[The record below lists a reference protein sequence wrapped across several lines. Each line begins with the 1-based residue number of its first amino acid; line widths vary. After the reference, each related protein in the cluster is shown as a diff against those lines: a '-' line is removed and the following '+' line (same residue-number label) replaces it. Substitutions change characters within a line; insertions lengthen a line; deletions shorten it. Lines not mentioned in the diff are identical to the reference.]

1 MIENVSRETIESGLV
16 KIGYYR
22 ESPTDAGWLYEIV
35 STDAVTRRLEML
47 LNESCVKKISVTK
60 NYGI

>member
-1 MIENVSRETIESGLV
+1 MSDNVLRETQDTGLL

-22 ESPTDAGWLYEIV
+22 ESQCDVGWLYEIV

-47 LNESCVKKISVTK
+47 LKESSVKKISITK

>member
-1 MIENVSRETIESGLV
+1 MGDNVSRETQDSGLL

-22 ESPTDAGWLYEIV
+22 ECPTDAGWLYEIV

-47 LNESCVKKISVTK
+47 LKESSVKKISITK